1 MLFFCREVQNQLSG
15 GEWLNLARAS
25 EQQEGSG
32 QLQNSGLGLLLLAG
46 GKRGQPSKCQLR
58 ARNCP
63 EEALLQSLP
72 QP

>member
-32 QLQNSGLGLLLLAG
+32 QLPGPYVFSTH
-46 GKRGQPSKCQLR
+46 
-58 ARNCP
+58 
-63 EEALLQSLP
+63 
-72 QP
+72 